1 MPDRQLQRQTSA
13 FATSGG
19 RWFALGLSGAVVGVV
34 IFLVGLAVADW
45 LKIAGLTIAIVFA
58 LAALVG
64 LCLLLSAAV
73 TGWASRR
80 RPFA

>member
-13 FATSGG
+13 FATVGG
-19 RWFALGLSGAVVGVV
+19 RWIAFGLSGAVVGAV
-34 IFLVGLAVADW
+34 IFVVGLAVAGW
-45 LKIAGLTIAIVFA
+45 LKIAGLTIAI
-58 LAALVG
+58 LCGLGALVG
-64 LCLLLSAAV
+64 VSLLLSAAV

>member
-1 MPDRQLQRQTSA
+1 MPDRQLQRQTST

-19 RWFALGLSGAVVGVV
+19 RWLAFGLSGAVVGVV
-34 IFLVGLAVADW
+34 IFLIGLAVADW
-45 LKIAGLTIAIVFA
+45 LQIAGLTITIVFG
-58 LAALVG
+58 LGALVG
-64 LCLLLSAAV
+64 ICLLLSAVV